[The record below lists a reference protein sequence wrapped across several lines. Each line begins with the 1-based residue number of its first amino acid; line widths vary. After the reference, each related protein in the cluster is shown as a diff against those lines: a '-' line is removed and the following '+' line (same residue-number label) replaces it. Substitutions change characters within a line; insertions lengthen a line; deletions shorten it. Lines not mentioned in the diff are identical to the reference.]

1 MGVRRRLAHA
11 YETSD
16 APAVPGLGRSVW
28 RAGDAG
34 RGPDVASPP
43 KQFGQPFVAVM
54 LRQEPAEKV
63 QMEAVL
69 RGIEPFLLIGSIAG
83 G

>member
-1 MGVRRRLAHA
+1 
-11 YETSD
+11 
-16 APAVPGLGRSVW
+16 
-28 RAGDAG
+28 
-34 RGPDVASPP
+34 
-43 KQFGQPFVAVM
+43 M